1 MEDEENE
8 VGQILER
15 IEILEGLNRNDPDDW
30 TTLEEL
36 AEQYEAIGNTNG
48 AHKAK
53 IEIQRTL
60 IRLGENEKA
69 VKNLEKNRKE
79 FPEEEE
85 ARVLLEEIQA
95 AKNNEIKKIEE
106 EARRLEKEERLRREE
121 EKKKIEEAK
130 QIERERLKEEE
141 NWLKEE
147 ERLRREEEKTER
159 EIEEKKLIEEERIK
173 REERE
178 KRRMA
183 EEKRISDEKKAIE
196 GAEKRRIDEKL
207 RS

>member
-53 IEIQRTL
+53 IEIQKTL

-69 VKNLEKNRKE
+69 VKNLEKIRKE

-85 ARVLLEEIQA
+85 AKVLLEEIQA

-106 EARRLEKEERLRREE
+106 EARRLE
-121 EKKKIEEAK
+121 
-130 QIERERLKEEE
+130 
-141 NWLKEE
+141 EE